1 MSNQWSFCNIE
12 VSQVSK
18 PFTSKVIFKLTA
30 VRRLKIVLDELQIQ
44 SDLHWLRTFSPKGQA
59 WTNHR
64 DKIGLINRFTI
75 VDKAHLNP
83 TLRSTKMISID
94 APRKHVPKRQLS
106 PKKRAQM
113 ISTACNSGKSGRIAS
128 AIGEALRDNGMTKMS
143 AKTGIGRA
151 VLYRSFGEKGNPT
164 LQILCDALK
173 ALKLKI
179 QVVPMDTPTNDLF
192 ADVEDDVKDAEVSK
206 K

>member
-1 MSNQWSFCNIE
+1 
-12 VSQVSK
+12 
-18 PFTSKVIFKLTA
+18 
-30 VRRLKIVLDELQIQ
+30 
-44 SDLHWLRTFSPKGQA
+44 
-59 WTNHR
+59 
-64 DKIGLINRFTI
+64 
-75 VDKAHLNP
+75 
-83 TLRSTKMISID
+83 
-94 APRKHVPKRQLS
+94 
-106 PKKRAQM
+106 M

-128 AIGEALRDNGMTKMS
+128 AIGEALRDNGMIKMS

>member
-1 MSNQWSFCNIE
+1 
-12 VSQVSK
+12 
-18 PFTSKVIFKLTA
+18 
-30 VRRLKIVLDELQIQ
+30 
-44 SDLHWLRTFSPKGQA
+44 
-59 WTNHR
+59 
-64 DKIGLINRFTI
+64 
-75 VDKAHLNP
+75 
-83 TLRSTKMISID
+83 MISID

-192 ADVEDDVKDAEVSK
+192 ADVEDDVKDAELSK